1 MKFLVMGLPG
11 SGKTTLAKPFAELIG
26 AIHLDGNE
34 IRTRYD
40 DLDLSCHGCLK
51 QAERMRHLA
60 DGCVLAGKMV
70 VADFVCPL
78 DWTRKEFD
86 ADYTIF
92 MDTIETSKHEDTNVM
107 FMPPFASEIDY
118 HVKEWFDD
126 THAQLMLVI
135 DNYLAKK
142 DDIKHDRPSGTSMKN
157 LLVTKQK

>member
-92 MDTIETSKHEDTNVM
+92 MDTIETSKHEDTTVM